1 MIGAL
6 LRQPWESVRDRILA
20 GLHEAGFDDVIPAH
34 FNVLQYPGPEN
45 RRPSELAAETRMSK
59 QAINYLLA
67 RWEELGYLTRE
78 DDPEDQRSK
87 RIHLTERGHA
97 AAQTVRKI
105 VRELEADWEKQLG
118 KKRFGQLRELLVAL
132 QSDRAEPRTG

>member
-45 RRPSELAAETRMSK
+45 RRPSELAAETRI
-59 QAINYLLA
+59 A
-67 RWEELGYLTRE
+67 
-78 DDPEDQRSK
+78 SK
-87 RIHLTERGHA
+87 RST
-97 AAQTVRKI
+97 TC
-105 VRELEADWEKQLG
+105 
-118 KKRFGQLRELLVAL
+118 
-132 QSDRAEPRTG
+132 SPS

>member
-67 RWEELGYLTRE
+67 QLEEFGYLTRE

-105 VRELEADWEKQLG
+105 VREVEADWEKQLG